1 MRSKRFEKLVQ
12 RPVNRETFIN
22 SWPEVGLVAVGS
34 PLDPAPSIKIED
46 GVVVEMDGVA
56 RESFDLIDHFI
67 ATRALNLAV
76 TERAMATGSREIARM
91 LVDIN
96 VPRGAVL
103 ELVSGC
109 TAAKLVEILRELGT
123 L

>member
-1 MRSKRFEKLVQ
+1 MRSKRFEKLAQ

-22 SWPEVGLVAVGS
+22 PWPEVGLVAVGS
-34 PLDPAPSIKIED
+34 PLDPAPSITIED
-46 GVVVEMDGVA
+46 GIVVEMDGVA

-76 TERAMATGSREIARM
+76 AERAMATDSREIARM

-96 VPRGAVL
+96 IPRATLL
-103 ELVSGC
+103 ELISGC
-109 TAAKLVEILRELGT
+109 TGL
-123 L
+123 